1 MPGSGE
7 DQFSGK
13 SAMVIEWAL
22 EEAMRPFLLCAALT
36 ALLSLGPSRV
46 LAADYPMP
54 RDGEWTARDVRFESG
69 ERMAALRLHY
79 TTIGDPS
86 GQPVLILHGTSGS
99 GASLLTDGFA
109 GELFGPGQPLDARK
123 FFIILPDA
131 IGAGGSSKPSD
142 GLKMKFPRYTYGDI
156 VEAQHRLLTEH
167 LRVRH
172 LKLVMGNSMGGMLA
186 WEWGMR
192 HPDFMDGLVPMA
204 SQPAAMSARNWMLRR
219 MLIETIKRDPAWR
232 GGDYTTQPPSLRIAN
247 AFFGLATSGGTLA
260 IQDQAPTRAAA
271 DRIVE
276 ARLATTG
283 GDANDTIYAF
293 DAARDYDPAPGLAR
307 ITVPVLA
314 INSADDERNPDETG
328 VTRRALASMKNAKL
342 HLIPASTQT
351 RGHGTTGMAKFWKQA
366 FADWLN
372 TVP

>member
-54 RDGEWTARDVRFESG
+54 RDGEWTAQDVRFESG

-99 GASLLTDGFA
+99 GASLLTPGFA

-131 IGAGGSSKPSD
+131 IGTSPSMKPGWRTPHSQASI
-142 GLKMKFPRYTYGDI
+142 P
-156 VEAQHRLLTEH
+156 
-167 LRVRH
+167 
-172 LKLVMGNSMGGMLA
+172 
-186 WEWGMR
+186 
-192 HPDFMDGLVPMA
+192 PMEL
-204 SQPAAMSARNWMLRR
+204 P
-219 MLIETIKRDPAWR
+219 IT
-232 GGDYTTQPPSLRIAN
+232 SLRC
-247 AFFGLATSGGTLA
+247 LTPRCCVSSRCCTSTMS
-260 IQDQAPTRAAA
+260 P
-271 DRIVE
+271 
-276 ARLATTG
+276 
-283 GDANDTIYAF
+283 
-293 DAARDYDPAPGLAR
+293 
-307 ITVPVLA
+307 
-314 INSADDERNPDETG
+314 
-328 VTRRALASMKNAKL
+328 
-342 HLIPASTQT
+342 
-351 RGHGTTGMAKFWKQA
+351 
-366 FADWLN
+366 
-372 TVP
+372 